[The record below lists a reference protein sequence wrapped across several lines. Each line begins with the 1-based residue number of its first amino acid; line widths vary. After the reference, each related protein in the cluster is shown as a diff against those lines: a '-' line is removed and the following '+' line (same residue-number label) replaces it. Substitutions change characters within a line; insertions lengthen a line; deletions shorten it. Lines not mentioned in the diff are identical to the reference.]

1 MSVVGE
7 CNAISKLSIITSSA
21 VVKFRSIS
29 NCETRGLLSS
39 NHGQICSDGKEVK
52 EAQCDLINKRGTYFV
67 TTPGTIMISRSN
79 DDLTVTCRKDGFDNG
94 RAGVVSNTKGSMF
107 GNILLGGGIGAIVDH
122 NTGSAYEY
130 PTFVQVVMGSNIT
143 IGTKRE
149 EVQQTQNPMMGAASP
164 STTQNQTSKSSTT
177 RLKELKKL
185 KDDGLITQDVYEQRQ
200 KVILQESN

>member
-1 MSVVGE
+1 MKHQVLFSIVL
-7 CNAISKLSIITSSA
+7 IS
-21 VVKFRSIS
+21 
-29 NCETRGLLSS
+29 LLSGCAS
-39 NHGQICSDGKEVK
+39 VTGSSTQNISIQTRAPDGKEVK
-52 EAQCDLINKRGTYFV
+52 EAQCDLINKRGTYFL

-130 PTFVQVVMGSNIT
+130 PSFVQVVMGSNVT

-149 EVQQTQNPMMGAASP
+149 EVSQNQNPMMGASSSPAS
-164 STTQNQTSKSSTT
+164 QNQTSKSSTSK
-177 RLKELKKL
+177 LKELKKL
-185 KDDGLITQDVYEQRQ
+185 KDEDLISQEIYEQRQ
-200 KVILQESN
+200 AAILKESN

>member
-1 MSVVGE
+1 MKHQVLFSIGL
-7 CNAISKLSIITSSA
+7 IS
-21 VVKFRSIS
+21 
-29 NCETRGLLSS
+29 LLSGCAS
-39 NHGQICSDGKEVK
+39 VTGSSTQNISIQTRAPDGKEVK

-79 DDLTVTCRKDGFDNG
+79 DDLTVTCRKDGLDNG

-149 EVQQTQNPMMGAASP
+149 EVAQNQNPMMGAASP
-164 STTQNQTSKSSTT
+164 STTQNRTSKSSTT

-185 KDDGLITQDVYEQRQ
+185 KDDGLISQDVYEQRQ

>member
-1 MSVVGE
+1 MKSLHNILTTSLIIGLSGCASVTGSSTQ
-7 CNAISKLSIITSSA
+7 NISIQ
-21 VVKFRSIS
+21 
-29 NCETRGLLSS
+29 TRAP
-39 NHGQICSDGKEVK
+39 DGKEVK
-52 EAQCDLINKRGTYFV
+52 EAQCDLINKRGTYFL

-107 GNILLGGGIGAIVDH
+107 GNILLGGGIGAIIDH

-143 IGTKRE
+143 IGIKRE
-149 EVQQTQNPMMGAASP
+149 DVAQNQNPMMGASSSP
-164 STTQNQTSKSSTT
+164 APQSQNNKSSTA

-185 KDDGLITQDVYEQRQ
+185 KDDGLISQEVYEQRQ
-200 KVILQESN
+200 ATILKESN

>member
-1 MSVVGE
+1 MKHQVLFLIVL
-7 CNAISKLSIITSSA
+7 IS
-21 VVKFRSIS
+21 
-29 NCETRGLLSS
+29 LLSGCAS
-39 NHGQICSDGKEVK
+39 VTGSSTQNISIQTRAPDGKEVK

-79 DDLTVTCRKDGFDNG
+79 DDLTVTCRKDGLENG

-122 NTGSAYEY
+122 NTGAAYEY
-130 PTFVQVVMGSNIT
+130 PTFVQIVMGSNIT

-149 EVQQTQNPMMGAASP
+149 EVAQNQNPMIGATSS
-164 STTQNQTSKSSTT
+164 STQQSQNSRSSTT

-185 KDDGLITQDVYEQRQ
+185 KDEGLISQEVYEQRQ
-200 KVILQESN
+200 AAILKESN

>member
-1 MSVVGE
+1 MNSLQIVFSTSLIIGLAGCASVTGSSTQ
-7 CNAISKLSIITSSA
+7 NISIQ
-21 VVKFRSIS
+21 
-29 NCETRGLLSS
+29 TRAP
-39 NHGQICSDGKEVK
+39 DGKEVK
-52 EAQCDLINKRGTYFV
+52 EAQCDLINKRGTYFL

-122 NTGSAYEY
+122 NSGAAYEY
-130 PTFVQVVMGSNIT
+130 PSFVQVVMGSNIT

-149 EVQQTQNPMMGAASP
+149 DVAQNQNPMMGAS
-164 STTQNQTSKSSTT
+164 STPGAQNQNTKSSSS

-185 KDDGLITQDVYEQRQ
+185 KDEGLISQEVYEQRQ
-200 KVILQESN
+200 AAILKESN

>member
-1 MSVVGE
+1 MKTQIVLLTAIVLIQSGCASVTGSSTQ
-7 CNAISKLSIITSSA
+7 NISIQ
-21 VVKFRSIS
+21 
-29 NCETRGLLSS
+29 TRTP
-39 NHGQICSDGKEVK
+39 DGKEVK

-130 PTFVQVVMGSNIT
+130 PTFVQVMMGSNIT

-149 EVQQTQNPMMGAASP
+149 NVPQAQNPMTGGFNAP
-164 STTQNQTSKSSTT
+164 TTQNQTSKSSTT
-177 RLKELKKL
+177 RLQELKKL
-185 KDDGLITQDVYEQRQ
+185 RDDGLITEDVYEKKQAA
-200 KVILQESN
+200 ILEESN